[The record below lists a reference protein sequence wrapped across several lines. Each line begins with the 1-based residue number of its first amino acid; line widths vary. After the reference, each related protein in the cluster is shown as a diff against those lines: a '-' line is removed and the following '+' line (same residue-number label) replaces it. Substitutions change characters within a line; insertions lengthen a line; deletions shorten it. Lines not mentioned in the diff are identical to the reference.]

1 MHKAPSKSDLLFSLQ
16 KAGLNRQRGT
26 SPSFF
31 HLHTVVLIHHDRI
44 LPIWNHAQSKTAR
57 VCDVPSHFYLARF
70 LLHITRASQV
80 EGVRSKALQFQ
91 GQIPPNMADN
101 FPLPTNPFQQARW
114 TGAKPNETEQETQAR
129 IQQMKAALIESR
141 RIDQQLQEGRK
152 ALERR
157 KQAIKILLLGL
168 FYRHLLCQ
176 LTDIN
181 RSIGIRES
189 ESQTVVPTRRRTAY
203 SPHVSTLEFCLEK

>member
-1 MHKAPSKSDLLFSLQ
+1 VARLHRFFTSTLLYQSI
-16 KAGLNRQRGT
+16 T
-26 SPSFF
+26 
-31 HLHTVVLIHHDRI
+31 TRI

-57 VCDVPSHFYLARF
+57 FCTVPQTSHFYLARS
-70 LLHITRASQV
+70 LPRITRASQV
-80 EGVRSKALQFQ
+80 EGVWSKALQFQ

-129 IQQMKAALIESR
+129 IQQMKAALNESR
-141 RIDQQLQEGRK
+141 RIDQQLQEGK
-152 ALERR
+152 KELERR

-168 FYRHLLCQ
+168 FYRRFLCQ
-176 LTDIN
+176 LTDVN

-189 ESQTVVPTRRRTAY
+189 ESQTRRIAY